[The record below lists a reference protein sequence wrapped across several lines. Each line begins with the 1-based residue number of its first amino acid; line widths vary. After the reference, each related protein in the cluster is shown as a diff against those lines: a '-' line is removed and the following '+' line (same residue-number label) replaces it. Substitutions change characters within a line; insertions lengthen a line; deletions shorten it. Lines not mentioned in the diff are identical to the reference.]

1 VQSRADAG
9 FTIVVGPALDVLPN
23 GQAAPPV
30 IEIPA
35 RLVETDDV
43 ARQWRSR
50 PSSSSTR
57 TVSSVTA

>member
-1 VQSRADAG
+1 MPGFTVVAG
-9 FTIVVGPALDVLPN
+9 FTRRRQAPDVLPN

-43 ARQWRSR
+43 AR
-50 PSSSSTR
+50 
-57 TVSSVTA
+57 